1 MILVFFAASLM
12 LAALGCSNL
21 PQRGSLKD
29 RASGDGKRASRHR
42 EALLEGVSSPA
53 LAGPAAQD
61 PYDAL
66 REEPPALGENPT
78 LSDYLQAAALN
89 NAGLKAAFEQWK
101 VAIEQVPQVGALPDP
116 EFTYGYVIEEVETMP
131 GPRPQKLQLMQVFPW
146 FGTIEARTDAAASAA
161 KAAKKRYEAA
171 KLKLFFE
178 VKEAFFEY
186 VYLASAVEIAR
197 ENLELAKHFEEVARA
212 KYTASA
218 ATHPDII
225 LAQVELARM
234 ENELKTLEE
243 LRTPISARLAA
254 ILNRKDAG
262 LLPWPQKADLRAVTL
277 DHRKLTE
284 TLKSNNPELQAF
296 DFDLEGAI
304 SRIELAKKRFYP
316 DVGVGVEW
324 LTNAG
329 MMDAELRDS
338 QRDEVMLMFGLNL
351 PIWRKSYKAGE
362 LEARADRSRM
372 LHEKEETE
380 NTLVARAAQALYD
393 FENSDRTL
401 RLYRDVLVPKAQELL
416 GASETAYKAGTI
428 DFLSL
433 ISAQQ
438 KLLEFQLR
446 YERAA
451 ADNQQKLA
459 ELEMLVGSEL

>member
-1 MILVFFAASLM
+1 MKEKIIFMLVAATMIFAVR
-12 LAALGCSNL
+12 GCST
-21 PQRGSLKD
+21 PPESGSLKGE
-29 RASGDGKRASRHR
+29 AFGDGNHPTAVEPDVGEMSHASR
-42 EALLEGVSSPA
+42 
-53 LAGPAAQD
+53 
-61 PYDAL
+61 
-66 REEPPALGENPT
+66 EESISLGENPM
-78 LSDYLQAAALN
+78 LSDYLRYAALN

-101 VAIEQVPQVGALPDP
+101 VAVEQVPQVKSLPDP

-131 GPRPQKLQLMQVFPW
+131 GPRSQKLQLMQVFPW
-146 FGTIEARTDAAASAA
+146 IGTIEARTDAAASSAM
-161 KAAKKRYEAA
+161 AAKKRYEAA
-171 KLKLFFE
+171 KLQLFFE

-186 VYLASAVEIAR
+186 VYLASAVEIAK
-197 ENLELAKHFEEVARA
+197 ENLELTKHFEEVARA
-212 KYTASA
+212 RYTTSA

-225 LAQVELARM
+225 LSQVELAKM
-234 ENELKTLEE
+234 ENELRTLEE
-243 LRTPISARLAA
+243 MRTPISARLSA

-262 LLPWPQKADLRAVTL
+262 LLPWPQKADLRAITL
-277 DHRKLTE
+277 DHRKLAE
-284 TLKSNNPELQAF
+284 TLKANNPELQAL
-296 DFDLEGAI
+296 DFDLESAK

-338 QRDEVMLMFGLNL
+338 QRDEVMLMFGMNL

-362 LEARADRSRM
+362 LEARMDRVRM
-372 LHEKEETE
+372 LQEKKETE
-380 NTLVARAAQALYD
+380 NTLVARAAQVLYD
-393 FENSDRTL
+393 FENSDRIL

-433 ISAQQ
+433 VNAQQ
-438 KLLEFQLR
+438 KLLEFQLQ

>member
-1 MILVFFAASLM
+1 MKRQATSVIGVVVLVIIQ
-12 LAALGCSNL
+12 CSKVSAQPSDANS
-21 PQRGSLKD
+21 PVK
-29 RASGDGKRASRHR
+29 
-42 EALLEGVSSPA
+42 LE
-53 LAGPAAQD
+53 
-61 PYDAL
+61 
-66 REEPPALGENPT
+66 
-78 LSDYLQAAALN
+78 DYLTSAALN

-101 VAIEQVPQVGALPDP
+101 MAVEQVPQVGALPDP
-116 EFTYGYVIEEVETMP
+116 EFTYGYVIEEVEAKQ
-131 GPRPQKLQLMQVFPW
+131 GPQSQKFQLMQVFPW

-171 KLKLFFE
+171 KLRLFFE

-186 VYLASAVEIAR
+186 VYLARAVEIAR

-234 ENELKTLEE
+234 ENELKTVEE

-254 ILNRKDAG
+254 ILNRKDVG
-262 LLPWPQKADLRAVTL
+262 LLPWPQKGDLRVVTL
-277 DHRKLTE
+277 DRQKLAE

-296 DFDLEGAI
+296 DFELEGAR

-329 MMDAELRDS
+329 MMDTELRDS

-351 PIWRKSYKAGE
+351 PIWRKSYRAGE
-362 LEARADRSRM
+362 LEARADRSRT
-372 LHEKEETE
+372 LQEKEETE
-380 NTLVARAAQALYD
+380 NSLVARAAQALYD
-393 FENSDRTL
+393 FEDSGRTL
-401 RLYRDVLVPKAQELL
+401 RLYRDVLVSKAQELL
-416 GASETAYKAGTI
+416 GASETAYLAGTI

-433 ISAQQ
+433 INAQQ